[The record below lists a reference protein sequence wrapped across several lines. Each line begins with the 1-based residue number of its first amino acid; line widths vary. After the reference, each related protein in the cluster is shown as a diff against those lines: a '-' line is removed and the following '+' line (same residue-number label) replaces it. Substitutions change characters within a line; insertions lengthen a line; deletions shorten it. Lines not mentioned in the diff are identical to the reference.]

1 MSHPELS
8 VVVPVFNER
17 DNVAPLVGEIVAAL
31 RGHLPFE
38 IVYVDD
44 NSRDDSLAVLQGL
57 KASTPELRVLHHV
70 SQSGQSTAVRTGVRN
85 ARAPW
90 IATLD
95 GDGQNDPADIP
106 KLLAAR
112 QSADAQVKLF
122 AGWRVNRQD
131 SGSKR
136 WASKWANAIR
146 ARMLRDDTPDT
157 GCGIKLFEREAFLDL
172 PYFDHMHR
180 YLPALMQRAGWKTT
194 SVPVNHRHRTA
205 GVSKYNNLGR
215 ALVGIRDLRGVAWL
229 ITRSKRADV
238 RRPLAGAVRRL
249 QACRQAGH
257 PAPVLVH
264 ERGRQPDDA
273 ELLPVLGQAG
283 LGGRAAEPVPGV
295 HRAVQPA
302 AGHQAP
308 GLEAGQG
315 QSLRPRVRIPDAS
328 THGVDLLHVRRPVP
342 GPACRGWSRLS
353 VDFRAD
359 FATSGGR
366 AAD

>member
-1 MSHPELS
+1 MSQLSLS

-17 DNVAPLVGEIVAAL
+17 DNVPPLVAEIVAAL
-31 RGHLPFE
+31 RGTIDFE

-44 NSRDDSLAVLQGL
+44 HSRDDTLAVLEGL

-70 SQSGQSTAVRTGVRN
+70 SQSGQSTAVRNGVKA
-85 ARAPW
+85 ARGLW

-112 QSADAQVKLF
+112 AAAAPLVKLF
-122 AGWRVNRQD
+122 AGWRVSRQD

-180 YLPALMQRAGWKTT
+180 YLPALMQRAGWQTL

-205 GVSKYNNLGR
+205 GVSKYNNLNR

-229 ITRSKRADV
+229 IARS
-238 RRPLAGAVRRL
+238 RRT
-249 QACRQAGH
+249 
-257 PAPVLVH
+257 
-264 ERGRQPDDA
+264 
-273 ELLPVLGQAG
+273 
-283 LGGRAAEPVPGV
+283 
-295 HRAVQPA
+295 AVQ
-302 AGHQAP
+302 
-308 GLEAGQG
+308 E
-315 QSLRPRVRIPDAS
+315 R
-328 THGVDLLHVRRPVP
+328 
-342 GPACRGWSRLS
+342 
-353 VDFRAD
+353 
-359 FATSGGR
+359 
-366 AAD
+366 